1 MLIVDIY
8 ALLTVNLLNFLD
20 LVVVNGAR
28 IEDTQNVMRVER
40 AFVQLEA
47 LRDLLT
53 VGYADTG
60 GRSQLVGT
68 HIAGLRVDDVD
79 GLDGGA
85 LGLLDGDHA
94 ADLGQ
99 RCQPSSACGPRTA
112 PQLAEDPG

>member
-53 VGYADTG
+53 VGYADT
-60 GRSQLVGT
+60 R
-68 HIAGLRVDDVD
+68 
-79 GLDGGA
+79 
-85 LGLLDGDHA
+85 
-94 ADLGQ
+94 
-99 RCQPSSACGPRTA
+99 GP
-112 PQLAEDPG
+112 